1 MIKRE
6 KKTESSHSAR
16 GEERAKEWYYI
27 GKENL
32 FIKRN
37 KDPFSF
43 FFNCLHLF
51 LTASIT
57 LIVKEQ
63 SESPPHGASFVMF
76 P

>member
-6 KKTESSHSAR
+6 KKTGSSHSAR

-32 FIKRN
+32 FITGN
-37 KDPFSF
+37 KDLFPFLSTVF
-43 FFNCLHLF
+43 SSTLF

-57 LIVKEQ
+57 LIADH
-63 SESPPHGASFVMF
+63 SI
-76 P
+76 